1 MHLLTKPARE
11 AWNPSRA
18 GKKGLSGQTC
28 TKWPGKEEGI
38 PITLVTPVD
47 SRLEEPCMVTIP
59 NFCPLKFNSPLHKKN
74 AEAALMRLHRGCEGY
89 DNGLVNYLC
98 ALFFLLF
105 FWQSW

>member
-18 GKKGLSGQTC
+18 GEKGLSGQTC

-47 SRLEEPCMVTIP
+47 SRLWRSRAWRH
-59 NFCPLKFNSPLHKKN
+59 FCPLKYVSPLHKKN

-98 ALFFLLF
+98 VLFFPF